1 MRTDYTTKINAVQ
14 RGFGVHEWT
23 VCACLWIACQSEL
36 WRRTSRMWKGRQ
48 HMGDRWETIGTRQV
62 SENGVGTRYSQGD
75 RHAGE
80 HTGGGHAIPLLE
92 NSDVGVTIDSTFII
106 TTNQKPTRAFC
117 TFFSQPTAGL
127 PWASISTT
135 LSAQDELGRS

>member
-36 WRRTSRMWKGRQ
+36 WRRTSRMWKARQ

-92 NSDVGVTIDSTFII
+92 NSDVGVTIASTFHPR
-106 TTNQKPTRAFC
+106 TKNYVLDRRT
-117 TFFSQPTAGL
+117 
-127 PWASISTT
+127 
-135 LSAQDELGRS
+135 

>member
-62 SENGVGTRYSQGD
+62 SENGVGTRYSRGD

-80 HTGGGHAIPLLE
+80 HIGGGHAIPLLE
-92 NSDVGVTIDSTFII
+92 NSDVGVRSLLPSIPEP
-106 TTNQKPTRAFC
+106 KTRAFC

-127 PWASISTT
+127 TLGKLWA
-135 LSAQDELGRS
+135 